1 MFPGK
6 INVFYDTFDANECR
20 IHYGIS
26 PPRPSNFS
34 PDQSATEKENIK
46 LSATYTE
53 TCGKTL
59 FEVSLDGGKTWRRI
73 GTTPTGTPYNYIV
86 PSLEDIPT
94 QIQTEGYKTIKIRA
108 KGYANEDPIIGKSLG
123 YIEKTL
129 FVYPQAPSFE
139 VEDDTLCSDKILRQI
154 NLKNITLSSYVDEI
168 IVDVT
173 IKNELV
179 KQCTIPKSS
188 IEDNKLTIKLNGEH
202 KIDTNSEDFIKLSNI
217 YKGYLVGESTK
228 PFSVT
233 VLEPI
238 SIELN
243 YPTKICT
250 GSKSEITATIS
261 RGNDSQESITYTST
275 LNDSIT
281 NVVVG
286 GGIDLNTTQPK
297 FQNVPEGSYIFTVE
311 DNYGCTATSNL
322 KITKHPSLTLNIQ
335 SGLNQQVCNGAK
347 AEITGSITGTGT
359 DNSPSVKSINLYKG
373 ANLEN
378 TTTKSPFT
386 FEKVEPGAYTVKL
399 IDSNGCITEK
409 NINIT
414 QRSAAISFNTIAVRP
429 TCFGGSNGSIEIK
442 DIENTIGNISVT
454 CNPTKPVTKQGDKY
468 IISNL
473 PARKYAITVQDE
485 QCSSSSIVTVTQPA
499 QIGVTPT
506 PTHVTGCNSAN
517 NGAISVNVTNAVG
530 NYTTDI
536 KDASNNSVGNT
547 GLSQG
552 NYTVTVTDDNGCQ
565 ESIPVTINNPDNSFS
580 TTITGNNPTCYNSSD
595 GEIVI
600 VPSIASAQYYYSIDD
615 EEPATSAE
623 GDVTITNLE
632 NKNYKIK
639 TWLQKVERC
648 STSTNIN
655 LITPQREITVNTTN
669 PNCNGGKGTATIEPI
684 SGAKYFYKKGSGT
697 WVESAE
703 NVINLHAGTYSFK
716 TKVGECESSVES
728 DIIIAQPDTLSIIPT
743 ASTIT
748 CHGGTSAVQISITGG
763 TAPYTTTVDNLNS
776 SEISQGQ
783 QWTGNLGAGNHK
795 VKITYNKN
803 CQFST
808 SFTISEPNQFQYSIG
823 NQQNP
828 TCSGGEDGAFD
839 LRLEGGTPPY
849 QISLTNNKTGA
860 VVHTISGTSQ
870 LNHHFTNLAAG
881 DYSFSIKDNCNVEL
895 TPELSL
901 LSPEGIQL
909 ASQQTAFI
917 KCNGNY
923 DAAITVSLGG
933 NYNTSDAIQ
942 LFKNEGTAPIATQL
956 ASKSTIIF
964 NDLGSGTY
972 TILHENANGC
982 QTTNSVTITEPAIL
996 SVNASTV
1003 NASCFG
1009 SESGKVDVAI
1019 AGGTPPYNIRLLN
1032 SSNVTIKTTTTSS
1045 SSLLFSGIGAGVYS
1059 LEINDANSCSASKT
1073 GISISNPAQPIA
1085 MQLVPSPITCFGK
1098 NDGSITAEASGGWG
1112 NYLYSLNSSNEWKEN
1127 GSFSNLPKG
1136 SHTIHVKDAMG
1147 CEHTAQTTILEP
1159 APISISTQTS
1169 ITTCFGDS
1177 DGSITLSASGGN
1189 GQYQYSFDGGIT
1201 FESSNIKTGLPAANY
1216 NVAIIDQKGCNAT
1229 AVVTV
1234 SQPDNI
1240 SINVITDN
1248 HNGYPIRCW
1257 GEKTD
1262 IDIEVAGGTQPY
1274 ALNVDTHQL
1283 TNLLS
1288 NTYYNVTELGKGS
1301 YTITVTDNL
1310 GCSQTKPIELDSPN
1324 PIELVNMEL
1333 IQPLCNGGS
1342 NGEIIIHE
1350 LRGGV
1355 TNYSLRALS
1364 NQEEKIET
1372 SSNGKAEIAGFSA
1385 GEVTLTITD
1394 ANLCSLDS
1402 TFAIGEPS
1410 PVTISLTIDPVR
1422 CKGESNGNIVAVAN
1436 GGTPSYVYKWT
1447 SSSNQLLSTQDRLVD
1462 QVAGN
1467 YLLEVM
1473 DSHGCF
1479 GKTAH
1484 EDSNPITVSIPEPS
1498 IALTIVGSNNTLPRC
1513 YNEENGKIEPIAE
1526 GGWGEYEFANHLK
1539 QFSQN
1544 DEFEML
1550 KSGTHKFYV
1559 RDALGCIDSLDILLS
1574 QPEPLTVAIEELNN
1588 ANCYGLSNG
1597 SITIKGE
1604 GGNGYY
1610 RYSELNLAQNRNGIF
1625 QNLSA
1630 GNYSFIVTDTL
1641 NCEAVLPIEI
1651 SQPEQI
1657 QYSKEIANPYCKRN
1671 DGSITIQPM
1680 GGVGS
1685 IEINWENSSLP
1696 NSLSVENLF
1705 AGSYSFT
1712 LTDSYGCARNFTETL
1727 NDVDGPSLTI
1737 LDTESPTCSYRNDGS
1752 ISLQITGVAQPYTVS
1767 LGSTELETFGSAT
1780 LNELYS
1786 GTHTI
1791 HVEDTNGCFTSQVVT
1806 LNAPSPLNLNVIAT
1820 PVTCKGSNNGS
1831 ISATLN
1837 GGSGTKYLNWF
1848 TANGNHI
1855 GTDNQVSL
1863 LLAGNYFVSI
1873 KDENLC
1879 GVTSDSDTLFGP
1891 FTVAEPL
1898 QELTLNVQNKNK
1910 PICHG
1915 NSNGSITLAA
1925 SGGWGG
1931 YLFSSNGTT
1940 FSQSPTCSNLSAG
1953 EHILYVTDSKGCA
1966 KIITTNLDEPAPVNA
1981 FVSSQSDAKC
1991 FNQSD
1996 GRIVTMAEGGTPPY
2010 SYSMNKLQ
2018 WNTHGQFMQ
2027 LPEGSYKI
2035 YSRDKNSCLDSTTAT
2050 LSQPNLLEAAVAS
2063 VLPSYCNHNNGQ
2075 ATISVMGGTAPY
2087 QSRWNHTSSLQ
2098 GLTVSSLENST
2109 YNVSIIDA
2117 NGCTTPIVVTIPKGV
2132 EPTLS
2137 VTGTQNP
2144 LCFESADGSVSINV
2158 ESGTM
2163 PYQLLVNNQTVSNT
2177 YLEALPKG
2185 EYSIKIIDAQNC
2197 KDSTTV
2203 SLTAPPALN
2212 VSIANALNPKC
2223 FETATGSAEA
2233 IATGGTQP
2241 YSIEWSNGNNV
2252 AQATNLLAGTYSV
2265 LVADNHG
2272 CAQSQ
2277 SVTLTNPEPI
2287 TTSLPQA
2294 VPLCIGQTATLDAEN
2309 IGSSYWWTSNV
2320 GIESFER
2327 TITVSNAGSY
2337 YLMITSPIGCFGY
2350 DTVTVRY
2357 FDYNANATLLVPS
2370 TAQLGDTLVI
2380 LDISWPVPDA
2390 LSWEIPSS
2398 FQIVNDYPYEKWV
2411 IPTQLGVYSVG
2422 MVAFTGEC
2430 SAYQVKSVTITE
2442 AKPNTN
2448 NTLAKKEKPIK
2459 SVEVAPNPASNL
2471 STTQVTMNYPAAVT
2485 VELVNN
2491 MGLRVFFKDVSTKQ
2505 NQHNIALPIQHLM
2518 PGIYIVRVTSGT
2530 DSAMAKL
2537 IIQ

>member
-1 MFPGK
+1 MAHKKIISKIIPVLLMLISLTSILPTYAQDIVYEKIGYEYPVGPDLDENTRKTYERLIYIRTIVENEKLDPSFRWYDEVFKGNVRIYNNSNSNLLKYKHFYIFTRDQKELSNFDYSFKTLFSRKNEQTLVSNTHFSLEFDIAGQMKQMTTDLFDFGGDMDSYTIMF
-6 INVFYDTFDANECR
+6 
-20 IHYGIS
+20 GIS
-26 PPRPSNFS
+26 PSNPQSFS
-34 PDQSATEKENIK
+34 IIESTTVTENESIT
-46 LSATYTE
+46 LTATYYDNNSN
-53 TCGKTL
+53 TL
-59 FEVSLDGGKTWRRI
+59 FEVSLDEGNTWNRVNRLPR
-73 GTTPTGTPYNYIV
+73 GNSRQYTV
-86 PSLEDIPT
+86 PSFD
-94 QIQTEGYKTIKIRA
+94 QIQTSFGSNEYKTIKIRA
-108 KGYANEDPIIGKSLG
+108 RGYANEDPIIGKSLG
-123 YIEKTL
+123 YIEQTL

-139 VEDDTLCSDKILRQI
+139 VEDVTFCSEVKPKLTELK
-154 NLKNITLSSYVDEI
+154 LKNIKLKEGVN
-168 IVDVT
+168 T
-173 IKNELV
+173 IKIIFQA
-179 KQCTIPKSS
+179 KRQ
-188 IEDNKLTIKLNGEH
+188 D
-202 KIDTNSEDFIKLSNI
+202 DYD
-217 YKGYLVGESTK
+217 YKGLESIDVPKEKIINEAYTFSFDEEHDVENLVDFKVAISNLYNDLLVGETTK
-228 PFSVT
+228 QFFVT

-238 SIELN
+238 EIGPSGSFKTCYNSSLDIQLQLKRGNNSISCNGELFN
-243 YPTKICT
+243 SNDVSVGSFQNSSSPTFQSLTSGTYRVRVVDENNCSSERTFDIEQPSLPLNLTFKKGEDLISGTTEVTCKENSVSINITGEGGWNNLILQKVIDEENNVIEENT
-250 GSKSEITATIS
+250 GSLLNTLSTGTYRYRVKDEIGCLS
-261 RGNDSQESITYTST
+261 SIHTLTVNEPTPIQININNNNIT
-275 LNDSIT
+275 LNCHGDFGTLSGTIT
-281 NVVVG
+281 EGVPGYRVSLKENNSDKTLVETKETNG
-286 GGIDLNTTQPK
+286 S
-297 FQNVPEGSYIFTVE
+297 FSFENVPAGKYIIEIVDSRE
-311 DNYGCTATSNL
+311 CSATSN
-322 KITKHPSLTLNIQ
+322 
-335 SGLNQQVCNGAK
+335 
-347 AEITGSITGTGT
+347 EIT
-359 DNSPSVKSINLYKG
+359 V
-373 ANLEN
+373 A
-378 TTTKSPFT
+378 
-386 FEKVEPGAYTVKL
+386 
-399 IDSNGCITEK
+399 
-409 NINIT
+409 
-414 QRSAAISFNTIAVRP
+414 
-429 TCFGGSNGSIEIK
+429 
-442 DIENTIGNISVT
+442 
-454 CNPTKPVTKQGDKY
+454 
-468 IISNL
+468 
-473 PARKYAITVQDE
+473 
-485 QCSSSSIVTVTQPA
+485 QPA

-530 NYTTDI
+530 EYTTDI

-552 NYTVTVTDDNGCQ
+552 NYTVTVTDNNGCKG
-565 ESIPVTINNPDNSFS
+565 SDTITINNPDNSFS

-655 LITPQREITVNTTN
+655 LITPQREITVNTTS

-763 TAPYTTTVDNLNS
+763 TAPYTTTVDNLNPS
-776 SEISQGQ
+776 KIPQGQ
-783 QWTGNLGAGNHK
+783 LWTGNLGAGNHT
-795 VKITYNKN
+795 VKITDYNN

-808 SFTISEPNQFQYSIG
+808 SFTISGPNQFKYSIE

-839 LRLEGGTPPY
+839 LHLEGGTPPY
-849 QISLTNNKTGA
+849 QIALTNNETGA

-901 LSPEGIQL
+901 VSPEGIQL

-942 LFKNEGTAPIATQL
+942 LFKNEGTAPIATQV

-1045 SSLLFSGIGAGVYS
+1045 SSHLFSGIGAGVYS
-1059 LEINDANSCSASKT
+1059 VKITDENGCSTSKDEL
-1073 GISISNPAQPIA
+1073 IISNPAQPIA

-1112 NYLYSLNSSNEWKEN
+1112 NYLYSLNSSNVWKEN

-1169 ITTCFGDS
+1169 ITTCFGHS
-1177 DGSITLSASGGN
+1177 DGTITLSASGGN

-1201 FESSNIKTGLPAANY
+1201 FEPSNIKTGLPAANY

-1229 AVVTV
+1229 AVATV

-1342 NGEIIIHE
+1342 NGEIIIQE
-1350 LRGGV
+1350 LKGGV

-1467 YLLEVM
+1467 YQFEVM

-1484 EDSNPITVSIPEPS
+1484 EDTNPITVSIPEPS
-1498 IALTIVGSNNTLPRC
+1498 IALAIVGSNNSLPRC

-1544 DEFEML
+1544 AEFEML

-1604 GGNGYY
+1604 GGNDYY

-1752 ISLQITGVAQPYTVS
+1752 ISLQITGVAQPYTVR
-1767 LGSTELETFGSAT
+1767 LGSTELETFGSAI

-1791 HVEDTNGCFTSQVVT
+1791 HVEDTNRCFTSQVVT
-1806 LNAPSPLNLNVIAT
+1806 LNTPSPLNLNVIAN

-1891 FTVAEPL
+1891 FTVA
-1898 QELTLNVQNKNK
+1898 
-1910 PICHG
+1910 
-1915 NSNGSITLAA
+1915 
-1925 SGGWGG
+1925 
-1931 YLFSSNGTT
+1931 FR
-1940 FSQSPTCSNLSAG
+1940 
-1953 EHILYVTDSKGCA
+1953 
-1966 KIITTNLDEPAPVNA
+1966 
-1981 FVSSQSDAKC
+1981 FV
-1991 FNQSD
+1991 F
-1996 GRIVTMAEGGTPPY
+1996 
-2010 SYSMNKLQ
+2010 
-2018 WNTHGQFMQ
+2018 
-2027 LPEGSYKI
+2027 
-2035 YSRDKNSCLDSTTAT
+2035 
-2050 LSQPNLLEAAVAS
+2050 
-2063 VLPSYCNHNNGQ
+2063 
-2075 ATISVMGGTAPY
+2075 
-2087 QSRWNHTSSLQ
+2087 
-2098 GLTVSSLENST
+2098 
-2109 YNVSIIDA
+2109 
-2117 NGCTTPIVVTIPKGV
+2117 
-2132 EPTLS
+2132 
-2137 VTGTQNP
+2137 
-2144 LCFESADGSVSINV
+2144 
-2158 ESGTM
+2158 
-2163 PYQLLVNNQTVSNT
+2163 
-2177 YLEALPKG
+2177 
-2185 EYSIKIIDAQNC
+2185 
-2197 KDSTTV
+2197 
-2203 SLTAPPALN
+2203 
-2212 VSIANALNPKC
+2212 
-2223 FETATGSAEA
+2223 
-2233 IATGGTQP
+2233 
-2241 YSIEWSNGNNV
+2241 
-2252 AQATNLLAGTYSV
+2252 
-2265 LVADNHG
+2265 
-2272 CAQSQ
+2272 
-2277 SVTLTNPEPI
+2277 
-2287 TTSLPQA
+2287 
-2294 VPLCIGQTATLDAEN
+2294 
-2309 IGSSYWWTSNV
+2309 
-2320 GIESFER
+2320 
-2327 TITVSNAGSY
+2327 
-2337 YLMITSPIGCFGY
+2337 
-2350 DTVTVRY
+2350 
-2357 FDYNANATLLVPS
+2357 
-2370 TAQLGDTLVI
+2370 
-2380 LDISWPVPDA
+2380 
-2390 LSWEIPSS
+2390 
-2398 FQIVNDYPYEKWV
+2398 
-2411 IPTQLGVYSVG
+2411 
-2422 MVAFTGEC
+2422 
-2430 SAYQVKSVTITE
+2430 
-2442 AKPNTN
+2442 
-2448 NTLAKKEKPIK
+2448 
-2459 SVEVAPNPASNL
+2459 
-2471 STTQVTMNYPAAVT
+2471 
-2485 VELVNN
+2485 
-2491 MGLRVFFKDVSTKQ
+2491 
-2505 NQHNIALPIQHLM
+2505 
-2518 PGIYIVRVTSGT
+2518 
-2530 DSAMAKL
+2530 
-2537 IIQ
+2537 

>member
-1 MFPGK
+1 
-6 INVFYDTFDANECR
+6 
-20 IHYGIS
+20 
-26 PPRPSNFS
+26 
-34 PDQSATEKENIK
+34 
-46 LSATYTE
+46 
-53 TCGKTL
+53 
-59 FEVSLDGGKTWRRI
+59 
-73 GTTPTGTPYNYIV
+73 
-86 PSLEDIPT
+86 
-94 QIQTEGYKTIKIRA
+94 
-108 KGYANEDPIIGKSLG
+108 
-123 YIEKTL
+123 
-129 FVYPQAPSFE
+129 
-139 VEDDTLCSDKILRQI
+139 
-154 NLKNITLSSYVDEI
+154 
-168 IVDVT
+168 
-173 IKNELV
+173 
-179 KQCTIPKSS
+179 
-188 IEDNKLTIKLNGEH
+188 
-202 KIDTNSEDFIKLSNI
+202 
-217 YKGYLVGESTK
+217 
-228 PFSVT
+228 
-233 VLEPI
+233 
-238 SIELN
+238 
-243 YPTKICT
+243 
-250 GSKSEITATIS
+250 
-261 RGNDSQESITYTST
+261 
-275 LNDSIT
+275 
-281 NVVVG
+281 
-286 GGIDLNTTQPK
+286 
-297 FQNVPEGSYIFTVE
+297 
-311 DNYGCTATSNL
+311 
-322 KITKHPSLTLNIQ
+322 
-335 SGLNQQVCNGAK
+335 
-347 AEITGSITGTGT
+347 
-359 DNSPSVKSINLYKG
+359 
-373 ANLEN
+373 
-378 TTTKSPFT
+378 
-386 FEKVEPGAYTVKL
+386 
-399 IDSNGCITEK
+399 
-409 NINIT
+409 
-414 QRSAAISFNTIAVRP
+414 
-429 TCFGGSNGSIEIK
+429 
-442 DIENTIGNISVT
+442 
-454 CNPTKPVTKQGDKY
+454 
-468 IISNL
+468 
-473 PARKYAITVQDE
+473 
-485 QCSSSSIVTVTQPA
+485 
-499 QIGVTPT
+499 
-506 PTHVTGCNSAN
+506 
-517 NGAISVNVTNAVG
+517 
-530 NYTTDI
+530 
-536 KDASNNSVGNT
+536 
-547 GLSQG
+547 
-552 NYTVTVTDDNGCQ
+552 
-565 ESIPVTINNPDNSFS
+565 
-580 TTITGNNPTCYNSSD
+580 
-595 GEIVI
+595 
-600 VPSIASAQYYYSIDD
+600 
-615 EEPATSAE
+615 
-623 GDVTITNLE
+623 
-632 NKNYKIK
+632 
-639 TWLQKVERC
+639 
-648 STSTNIN
+648 
-655 LITPQREITVNTTN
+655 
-669 PNCNGGKGTATIEPI
+669 
-684 SGAKYFYKKGSGT
+684 
-697 WVESAE
+697 
-703 NVINLHAGTYSFK
+703 
-716 TKVGECESSVES
+716 
-728 DIIIAQPDTLSIIPT
+728 
-743 ASTIT
+743 
-748 CHGGTSAVQISITGG
+748 
-763 TAPYTTTVDNLNS
+763 
-776 SEISQGQ
+776 
-783 QWTGNLGAGNHK
+783 
-795 VKITYNKN
+795 
-803 CQFST
+803 
-808 SFTISEPNQFQYSIG
+808 
-823 NQQNP
+823 
-828 TCSGGEDGAFD
+828 
-839 LRLEGGTPPY
+839 
-849 QISLTNNKTGA
+849 
-860 VVHTISGTSQ
+860 
-870 LNHHFTNLAAG
+870 
-881 DYSFSIKDNCNVEL
+881 
-895 TPELSL
+895 
-901 LSPEGIQL
+901 
-909 ASQQTAFI
+909 
-917 KCNGNY
+917 
-923 DAAITVSLGG
+923 
-933 NYNTSDAIQ
+933 
-942 LFKNEGTAPIATQL
+942 
-956 ASKSTIIF
+956 
-964 NDLGSGTY
+964 
-972 TILHENANGC
+972 
-982 QTTNSVTITEPAIL
+982 
-996 SVNASTV
+996 
-1003 NASCFG
+1003 
-1009 SESGKVDVAI
+1009 
-1019 AGGTPPYNIRLLN
+1019 
-1032 SSNVTIKTTTTSS
+1032 
-1045 SSLLFSGIGAGVYS
+1045 
-1059 LEINDANSCSASKT
+1059 
-1073 GISISNPAQPIA
+1073 
-1085 MQLVPSPITCFGK
+1085 
-1098 NDGSITAEASGGWG
+1098 
-1112 NYLYSLNSSNEWKEN
+1112 
-1127 GSFSNLPKG
+1127 
-1136 SHTIHVKDAMG
+1136 
-1147 CEHTAQTTILEP
+1147 
-1159 APISISTQTS
+1159 
-1169 ITTCFGDS
+1169 
-1177 DGSITLSASGGN
+1177 
-1189 GQYQYSFDGGIT
+1189 
-1201 FESSNIKTGLPAANY
+1201 
-1216 NVAIIDQKGCNAT
+1216 
-1229 AVVTV
+1229 
-1234 SQPDNI
+1234 
-1240 SINVITDN
+1240 
-1248 HNGYPIRCW
+1248 
-1257 GEKTD
+1257 
-1262 IDIEVAGGTQPY
+1262 
-1274 ALNVDTHQL
+1274 
-1283 TNLLS
+1283 
-1288 NTYYNVTELGKGS
+1288 
-1301 YTITVTDNL
+1301 
-1310 GCSQTKPIELDSPN
+1310 
-1324 PIELVNMEL
+1324 
-1333 IQPLCNGGS
+1333 
-1342 NGEIIIHE
+1342 
-1350 LRGGV
+1350 
-1355 TNYSLRALS
+1355 
-1364 NQEEKIET
+1364 
-1372 SSNGKAEIAGFSA
+1372 
-1385 GEVTLTITD
+1385 
-1394 ANLCSLDS
+1394 
-1402 TFAIGEPS
+1402 
-1410 PVTISLTIDPVR
+1410 
-1422 CKGESNGNIVAVAN
+1422 
-1436 GGTPSYVYKWT
+1436 
-1447 SSSNQLLSTQDRLVD
+1447 
-1462 QVAGN
+1462 
-1467 YLLEVM
+1467 
-1473 DSHGCF
+1473 
-1479 GKTAH
+1479 
-1484 EDSNPITVSIPEPS
+1484 
-1498 IALTIVGSNNTLPRC
+1498 
-1513 YNEENGKIEPIAE
+1513 
-1526 GGWGEYEFANHLK
+1526 
-1539 QFSQN
+1539 
-1544 DEFEML
+1544 ML

-1767 LGSTELETFGSAT
+1767 LGSTELETFGSAI

-1791 HVEDTNGCFTSQVVT
+1791 HVEDTNRCFTSQVVT

-2185 EYSIKIIDAQNC
+2185 EYRIKIIDAQNC
-2197 KDSTTV
+2197 KDSTTI

-2233 IATGGTQP
+2233 ITTGGTQP

-2265 LVADNHG
+2265 LVTDNHG
-2272 CAQSQ
+2272 CVQSQ

-2287 TTSLPQA
+2287 TTNLPQA

-2471 STTQVTMNYPAAVT
+2471 STAQVTMNYPAAVT

-2530 DSAMAKL
+2530 DNAMAKL